1 MKIPCMSI
9 DDDLTNAIRRELER
23 QLSGRYSTRTGLVTS
38 YDPKTHSAKVML
50 MPRPPNAESGKLPE
64 TGWIPD
70 DTGHI
75 GNGFGIAVGLTPGD
89 GKTTGDQVDVT
100 FTEGDLEQG
109 HIVHRLF
116 SDKEVPPPVE
126 SGEILFKHEKG
137 GSLFWSKDGK
147 ITITGGKGQADQN
160 QDNPPPTA
168 ISKPGAKGSGL
179 DPQSQDAANG
189 QTIVFD
195 TDGNITH
202 TGIKGQITIHDKDG
216 NIKHTGVKG
225 QTVLI
230 DKDGNIKLDAKNT
243 DDNTKGDLVSS
254 AAHDI
259 THAAQNNIAQT
270 AQQAISRTAQT
281 VKDTGSSL
289 EHNGPTS
296 VTGTLGVT
304 QMLSANG
311 GLGGLGGLG
320 NFANDAAAALGGTG
334 IGQAYRNAS
343 SLMVR
348 VT

>member
-1 MKIPCMSI
+1 MSI
-9 DDDLTNAIRRELER
+9 DDLTNAIRREVER
-23 QLSGRYSTRTGLVTS
+23 QLAGRYNTRTGLVTS

-50 MPRPPNAESGKLPE
+50 KPDNTE
-64 TGWIPD
+64 TGWLPIRTD
-70 DTGHI
+70 HI
-75 GNGFGIAVGLTPGD
+75 GNGFGILVGPTPGD
-89 GKTTGDQVDVT
+89 GKKTGDQVEVT

-109 HIVHRLF
+109 RVMHRVH
-116 SDKEVPPPVE
+116 SDTERPPPVE
-126 SGEILFKHEKG
+126 SGEILVKHEKG

-160 QDNPPPTA
+160 QQNTPPTA
-168 ISKPGAKGSGL
+168 ISKPGAPGSGL
-179 DPQSQDAANG
+179 DPQSQDAASG

-259 THAAQNNIAQT
+259 THAAQNNISQT
-270 AQQAISRTAQT
+270 AQQAISRTALQAIT
-281 VKDTGSSL
+281 DTGSSL
-289 EHNGPTS
+289 VHNGPTS

-311 GLGGLGGLG
+311 GLGGLGGIG
-320 NFANDAAAALGGTG
+320 NFSNDAAAALGGVS
-334 IGQAYRNAS
+334 IGQAYRTAS
-343 SLMVR
+343 ALMVR
-348 VT
+348 VS